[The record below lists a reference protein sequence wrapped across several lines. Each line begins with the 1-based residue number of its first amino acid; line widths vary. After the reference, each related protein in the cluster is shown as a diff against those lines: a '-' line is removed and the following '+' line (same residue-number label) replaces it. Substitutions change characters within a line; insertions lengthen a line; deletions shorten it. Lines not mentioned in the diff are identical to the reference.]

1 MDDHASPGRRLTTMA
16 EAREILTEIFP
27 PQVIDSDL
35 AEVGRRLFAREAR
48 FVAGASE
55 ASALLHDTLPEIAF
69 AGRSNVGK
77 SSLLNALTG
86 RRALAR
92 TSNTP
97 GRTRQIN
104 FFDLGAR
111 LMLVDLP
118 GYGYAEA
125 PKTEVRRWTALL
137 RAYLRTRTAL
147 RRVCLL
153 VDSRR
158 GITEIDHPMMQMLD
172 ASGVSYQIVLTKTD
186 KLGACELALVAE
198 RTAAELAAHAAAH
211 PEIHLTS
218 AFKRP
223 GIAALRA
230 TLGSFALAAEE
241 PSTVVLR
248 GRPQ

>member
-1 MDDHASPGRRLTTMA
+1 MA
-16 EAREILTEIFP
+16 EAREILTEEVP
-27 PQVIDSDL
+27 PQGIDPDL
-35 AEVGRRLFAREAR
+35 AEVGRRLFARETR

-55 ASALLHDTLPEIAF
+55 APALPRDTLPEIAF

-86 RRALAR
+86 RRTLAR

-104 FFDLGAR
+104 FFDLDAR

-125 PKTEVRRWTALL
+125 PKTEIRRWTALL
-137 RAYLRTRTAL
+137 RSYLRTRSAL

-158 GITEIDHPMMQMLD
+158 GITEMDHPMMQMLD
-172 ASGVSYQIVLTKTD
+172 DSGVSYQIVLTKID
-186 KLGACELALVAE
+186 KLGAGELALTVE

-218 AFKRP
+218 AFKRR

-230 TLGSFALAAEE
+230 TLGGFALAAEA

-248 GRPQ
+248 GPPQ

>member
-1 MDDHASPGRRLTTMA
+1 MVAAG
-16 EAREILTEIFP
+16 EIPAEIFP
-27 PQVIDSDL
+27 RREVDADL

-55 ASALLHDTLPEIAF
+55 ASALPGDTLPEIAF

-77 SSLLNALTG
+77 STLVNALTG
-86 RRALAR
+86 RRTLAR

-104 FFDLGAR
+104 FFDLDAR

-137 RAYLRTRTAL
+137 RGYLRTRTTL

-158 GITEIDHPMMQMLD
+158 GIKEIDHPLMQMLD
-172 ASGVSYQIVLTKTD
+172 ESGVSYQIALTKTD
-186 KLGACELALVAE
+186 KLGAGDLALIAE
-198 RTAAELAAHAAAH
+198 RTAAELATHAAAH

-218 AFKRP
+218 ALKRR
-223 GIAALRA
+223 GITALRA
-230 TLGSFALAAEE
+230 TLGSFALAAEA
-241 PSTVVLR
+241 PSTVVLP
-248 GRPQ
+248 GR

>member
-1 MDDHASPGRRLTTMA
+1 MGDHAPPRCGLTTMA
-16 EAREILTEIFP
+16 EAGEILTETFS
-27 PQVIDSDL
+27 PQVIDPDL

-48 FVAGASE
+48 FVAGAPE
-55 ASALLHDTLPEIAF
+55 ASGLPCDTLPEIAF

-77 SSLLNALTG
+77 STLLNALTG
-86 RRALAR
+86 RRTLAR

-104 FFDLGAR
+104 FFDLDAR

-125 PKTEVRRWTALL
+125 PKTEIRRWTALL
-137 RAYLRTRTAL
+137 RGYLRTRTAL

-153 VDSRR
+153 VDARR
-158 GITEIDHPMMQMLD
+158 GIKEIDHPMMQMLD
-172 ASGVSYQIVLTKTD
+172 DSGVSYQIVLTKTD
-186 KLGACELALVAE
+186 KLATGELVLVTE
-198 RTAAELAAHAAAH
+198 RTAAELDSHPAAH

-218 AFKRP
+218 ALKRR

-230 TLGSFALAAEE
+230 TLGSFALAPEE
-241 PSTVVLR
+241 PSRLALR
-248 GRPQ
+248 RRSQ